1 MEDRAQAILDQVQ
14 AAIVATDVRGVV
26 TLWNRHAEVLLGW
39 SREETLGRE
48 LLTLGLGMDEGLGEP
63 DLARLRAGEQRERDT
78 TARRKDGGEVPL
90 YVTQSPL
97 CDERDELVGVLLV
110 AMDISVRQRAERRLA
125 AQYDVTRI
133 LSEATGV
140 ADAAPRIIQALCER
154 LEWEHGA
161 LWGVDREANVLRCVQ
176 TWHATAEP
184 SALEAASRHLTLPP
198 GAGLPG
204 RVWASGAPTWVP
216 DVLEDRRFARA
227 QGAARTG
234 LRGAVSFPIVVGRE
248 ILGVMEFFSRDSREP
263 DPDLLDTMA
272 SIGRQAG
279 QFIERK
285 RAEED
290 VARRAAELDV
300 LNKELEAFSYSVSHD
315 LRAPLRSIDGFS
327 QALLEDYAARLDD
340 DGKALLGRVRA
351 ASQRMAQLIDALLDL
366 ARVSRGALRR
376 GRVNLSL
383 AARRVADT
391 LHDSAP
397 ERQVEFVIAEE
408 VMAEGDWRLLRVV
421 LQNLF
426 GNAWKFTSQN
436 ARARIEFGVTTVE
449 GEKAYFVRD
458 DGAGF
463 DMAFAAKLFG
473 AFQRLHASAE
483 FPGTGIGLA
492 TVQRIIHRHGGR
504 VWADGAVGQGA
515 TIYFT
520 LQRRGG

>member
-1 MEDRAQAILDQVQ
+1 
-14 AAIVATDVRGVV
+14 
-26 TLWNRHAEVLLGW
+26 
-39 SREETLGRE
+39 
-48 LLTLGLGMDEGLGEP
+48 
-63 DLARLRAGEQRERDT
+63 
-78 TARRKDGGEVPL
+78 
-90 YVTQSPL
+90 
-97 CDERDELVGVLLV
+97 
-110 AMDISVRQRAERRLA
+110 
-125 AQYDVTRI
+125 
-133 LSEATGV
+133 
-140 ADAAPRIIQALCER
+140 
-154 LEWEHGA
+154 
-161 LWGVDREANVLRCVQ
+161 
-176 TWHATAEP
+176 
-184 SALEAASRHLTLPP
+184 
-198 GAGLPG
+198 
-204 RVWASGAPTWVP
+204 
-216 DVLEDRRFARA
+216 
-227 QGAARTG
+227 
-234 LRGAVSFPIVVGRE
+234 
-248 ILGVMEFFSRDSREP
+248 
-263 DPDLLDTMA
+263 MA